1 MLAIT
6 PRAKGFHK
14 EIDSIAPDKS
24 ISHRTAMFALL
35 AKAPSV
41 VRNYLLAQDTLHTL
55 AIARKLGLKVEE
67 LGDKGSFIFTPPSKI
82 MEPDCVLDCGN
93 AGTAMRLYTG
103 LLSAQKG
110 YFVLSGDKYLHAR
123 PMNRVVKPLQSVGAQ
138 IYSRNGG
145 YAPLSVIGAELQGF
159 SFTSEIASAQVK
171 SALILAALFAK
182 DSSVYSE
189 REHTR
194 DHTEKMLSGMGAEI
208 TRDSTQAL
216 STLSISPLE
225 SKLKP
230 LDITIPADPS
240 SAFFFALAAAIV
252 PESSVLL
259 KNVLLNPT
267 RIEAFKVLESMGAI
281 VEYRR
286 TECAYEEVG
295 DIYVESAPL
304 KAVSVS
310 ENISWLIDELPA
322 LAIAF
327 CFASGRSE
335 VSNAKEL
342 RVKECDRIHAI
353 VSNLKALG
361 ITCEERE
368 DGFVI
373 EGLGDKLESKKVDS
387 SNTPFFAT
395 AKNVDCHATA
405 GAVSRNDR
413 ESSPCEKVDSRDNAE
428 NLKTPQN
435 EKTKSVF
442 DSHAA
447 GGRIFDEKAELC
459 SGEQGDKTWV
469 SIDAASHKL
478 SAFSRKANA
487 TSEKVDSSGVLRSF
501 GDHRI
506 AMSFAIMGL
515 RLGAVIDD
523 EECISVSFP
532 NFLDILREMTEV
544 RLLTN

>member
-35 AKAPSV
+35 AKASSV
-41 VRNYLLAQDTLHTL
+41 VHNYLLAQDTLHTL
-55 AIARKLGLKVEE
+55 EIARKLGLKVEE
-67 LGDKGSFIFTPPSKI
+67 QECKGSFIFTPPSKI

-123 PMNRVVKPLQSVGAQ
+123 PMNRVIKPLQSVGAQ

-145 YAPLSVIGAELQGF
+145 YAPLSVIGTELQGF
-159 SFTSEIASAQVK
+159 SFTSEIASAQIK

-194 DHTEKMLSGMGAEI
+194 DHTEKMLSGMGAQIAKENKQGLCSI
-208 TRDSTQAL
+208 TINPL
-216 STLSISPLE
+216 SQ
-225 SKLKP
+225 KLQP
-230 LDITIPADPS
+230 LDIAIPADPS
-240 SAFFFALAAAIV
+240 SAFFFAVAATIT
-252 PESSVLL
+252 PDSSVLL

-281 VEYRR
+281 IEYHR

-295 DIYVESAPL
+295 DIYVQSAPL

-310 ENISWLIDELPA
+310 HNISWLIDELPA

-373 EGLGDKLESKKVDS
+373 EGLGDTLFEKTAQKSSKVDS

-405 GAVSRNDR
+405 HAVSRNDR
-413 ESSPCEKVDSRDNAE
+413 ENSPCEKVDS
-428 NLKTPQN
+428 
-435 EKTKSVF
+435 SV
-442 DSHAA
+442 
-447 GGRIFDEKAELC
+447 
-459 SGEQGDKTWV
+459 
-469 SIDAASHKL
+469 
-478 SAFSRKANA
+478 
-487 TSEKVDSSGVLRSF
+487 VLHSF

-544 RLLTN
+544 RLLD

>member
-1 MLAIT
+1 MIT
-6 PRAKGFHK
+6 IAPVKQGLHK

-24 ISHRTAMFALL
+24 ISHRCAMFALL
-35 AKAPSV
+35 ADSPSI

-55 AIARKLGLKVEE
+55 EIAKKLGLKVTE
-67 LGDKGSFIFTPPSKI
+67 LGEKGDFIFTPPSKI
-82 MEPDCVLDCGN
+82 TEPDSVLDCGN

-103 LLSAQKG
+103 LLSAQNG

-123 PMNRVVKPLQSVGAQ
+123 PMNRVIKPLQSIGAQ

-194 DHTEKMLSGMGAEI
+194 DHTERMLCGMGAEI

-216 STLSISPLE
+216 STIHITPLVR
-225 SKLKP
+225 KLKP
-230 LDITIPADPS
+230 LDIVIPADPS
-240 SAFFFALAAAIV
+240 SAFFFALAAAIT
-252 PESSVLL
+252 PDSSVLL

-281 VEYRR
+281 VEYHH

-295 DIYVESAPL
+295 DIYVQSAPL
-304 KAVSVS
+304 RAVAIS

-342 RVKECDRIHAI
+342 RVKECDRIHAVI
-353 VSNLKALG
+353 SNLKALG
-361 ITCEERE
+361 ITCEEKD
-368 DGFVI
+368 DGFII
-373 EGLGDKLESKKVDS
+373 EGLGDTLLEKTAQKSPKVDS
-387 SNTPFFAT
+387 SNIPIFAT

-405 GAVSRNDR
+405 HAVSRNDR
-413 ESSPCEKVDSRDNAE
+413 DNSLCEKVDS
-428 NLKTPQN
+428 
-435 EKTKSVF
+435 
-442 DSHAA
+442 
-447 GGRIFDEKAELC
+447 
-459 SGEQGDKTWV
+459 
-469 SIDAASHKL
+469 
-478 SAFSRKANA
+478 SAP
-487 TSEKVDSSGVLRSF
+487 LHSF

>member
-41 VRNYLLAQDTLHTL
+41 VHNYLLAQDTLHTL
-55 AIARKLGLKVEE
+55 EIARKLGLKVEE
-67 LGDKGSFIFTPPSKI
+67 QGRKGSFIFTPPSKI

-110 YFVLSGDKYLHAR
+110 YFVLSGDQYLHAR
-123 PMNRVVKPLQSVGAQ
+123 PMNRVIKPLQSVGAQ
-138 IYSRNGG
+138 IYSRSGG
-145 YAPLSVIGAELQGF
+145 YAPLSVVGTELQGF
-159 SFTSEIASAQVK
+159 SFIGEIASAQVK

-182 DSSVYSE
+182 DSSVYGE

-194 DHTEKMLSGMGAEI
+194 DHTERMLSGMGAQIAKENKQGLCSI
-208 TRDSTQAL
+208 TINPL
-216 STLSISPLE
+216 SQ
-225 SKLKP
+225 KLQP
-230 LDITIPADPS
+230 LDIAIPADPS
-240 SAFFFALAAAIV
+240 SAFFFAVAAAIT
-252 PESSVLL
+252 PDSSVLL

-267 RIEAFKVLESMGAI
+267 RIEAFRVLESMGAI
-281 VEYRR
+281 IEYHR

-295 DIYVESAPL
+295 DIYVQSAPL

-310 ENISWLIDELPA
+310 HNISWLIDELPA
-322 LAIAF
+322 LAVAF

-342 RVKECDRIHAI
+342 RVKECDRIHAV

-361 ITCEERE
+361 IICEEKE

-373 EGLGDKLESKKVDS
+373 EGLGDKLESKKIDS
-387 SNTPFFAT
+387 SA
-395 AKNVDCHATA
+395 
-405 GAVSRNDR
+405 
-413 ESSPCEKVDSRDNAE
+413 
-428 NLKTPQN
+428 L
-435 EKTKSVF
+435 
-442 DSHAA
+442 
-447 GGRIFDEKAELC
+447 
-459 SGEQGDKTWV
+459 
-469 SIDAASHKL
+469 
-478 SAFSRKANA
+478 
-487 TSEKVDSSGVLRSF
+487 LRSF

-515 RLGAVIDD
+515 RLGAEIDD

-532 NFLDILREMTEV
+532 NFLEILREMTEV
-544 RLLTN
+544 RLLD

>member
-41 VRNYLLAQDTLHTL
+41 VHNYLLAQDTLHTL
-55 AIARKLGLKVEE
+55 EIARKLGLKVEE
-67 LGDKGSFIFTPPSKI
+67 QGRKGSFIFTPPSKI

-123 PMNRVVKPLQSVGAQ
+123 PMNRVIKPLQSVGAQ
-138 IYSRNGG
+138 IYSRSGG
-145 YAPLSVIGAELQGF
+145 YAPLSVIGTELQGF
-159 SFTSEIASAQVK
+159 SFIGEIASAQVK

-194 DHTEKMLSGMGAEI
+194 DHTERMLSGMGAQIAKENKQGLCSI
-208 TRDSTQAL
+208 TINPL
-216 STLSISPLE
+216 SQ
-225 SKLKP
+225 KLQP
-230 LDITIPADPS
+230 LDIAIPADPS
-240 SAFFFALAAAIV
+240 SAFFFAVAAAIT
-252 PESSVLL
+252 PDSSVLL

-373 EGLGDKLESKKVDS
+373 EGLGDKLESKKMDS
-387 SNTPFFAT
+387 S
-395 AKNVDCHATA
+395 
-405 GAVSRNDR
+405 
-413 ESSPCEKVDSRDNAE
+413 
-428 NLKTPQN
+428 
-435 EKTKSVF
+435 
-442 DSHAA
+442 
-447 GGRIFDEKAELC
+447 
-459 SGEQGDKTWV
+459 
-469 SIDAASHKL
+469 
-478 SAFSRKANA
+478 
-487 TSEKVDSSGVLRSF
+487 VLLHSF

>member
-6 PRAKGFHK
+6 PRAKGFYK

-41 VRNYLLAQDTLHTL
+41 VHNYLLAQDTLHTL

-67 LGDKGSFIFTPPSKI
+67 QGRKGSFIFTPPSKI

-103 LLSAQKG
+103 LLSAQGG
-110 YFVLSGDKYLHAR
+110 YFVLSGDQYLHAR
-123 PMNRVVKPLQSVGAQ
+123 PMNRVIKPLQSVGAQ
-138 IYSRNGG
+138 IYSRSGG
-145 YAPLSVIGAELQGF
+145 YAPLSVVGTELQGF
-159 SFTSEIASAQVK
+159 SFIGEIASAQVK

-194 DHTEKMLSGMGAEI
+194 DHTERMLSGMGAQIVKENQQGLCSI
-208 TRDSTQAL
+208 TINPL
-216 STLSISPLE
+216 SQ
-225 SKLKP
+225 KLQP
-230 LDITIPADPS
+230 LDIAIPADPS
-240 SAFFFALAAAIV
+240 SAFFFAVAAAIT
-252 PESSVLL
+252 PDSSVLL

-267 RIEAFKVLESMGAI
+267 RIEAFRVLESMGAI
-281 VEYRR
+281 IEYHR

-295 DIYVESAPL
+295 DIYVQSAPL

-310 ENISWLIDELPA
+310 HNISWLIDELPA

-342 RVKECDRIHAI
+342 RVKECDRIHAV

-361 ITCEERE
+361 ITCEEKE
-368 DGFVI
+368 DGFAI
-373 EGLGDKLESKKVDS
+373 EGLGDRLESKKMDS
-387 SNTPFFAT
+387 SA
-395 AKNVDCHATA
+395 
-405 GAVSRNDR
+405 
-413 ESSPCEKVDSRDNAE
+413 
-428 NLKTPQN
+428 L
-435 EKTKSVF
+435 
-442 DSHAA
+442 
-447 GGRIFDEKAELC
+447 
-459 SGEQGDKTWV
+459 
-469 SIDAASHKL
+469 
-478 SAFSRKANA
+478 
-487 TSEKVDSSGVLRSF
+487 LRSF

-515 RLGAVIDD
+515 RLGVEIDD

-532 NFLDILREMTEV
+532 NFLEILREMTEV
-544 RLLTN
+544 RLLD